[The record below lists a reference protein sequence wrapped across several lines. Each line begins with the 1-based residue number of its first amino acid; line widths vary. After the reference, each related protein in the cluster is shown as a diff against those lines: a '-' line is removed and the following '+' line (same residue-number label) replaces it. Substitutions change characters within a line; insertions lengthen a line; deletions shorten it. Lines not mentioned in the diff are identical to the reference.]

1 MDMSLTEMFAQAG
14 IVAKGVIV
22 ILLILSIFSIT
33 VMIDKFRTFKAAKS
47 ESLLFVPAF
56 VKSLKSSDL
65 NNAIEICRKHNKS
78 HLAKVVSAG
87 LMEYVND
94 ESEITSS
101 HDLVAACGRALE
113 RSIAL
118 TNAEMKKGLGGL
130 ATIGSTSP
138 FIGLFGTVVGII
150 NAFTGMAIT
159 GSGGLA
165 AISAGIAEALITTA
179 LGLLVA
185 IPAVMA
191 FNHFTGRLERF
202 QIEMSNSSAELM
214 DFLLKKHEA
223 AHHARA

>member
-22 ILLILSIFSIT
+22 LLLILSIFSIT

-118 TNAEMKKGLGGL
+118 T
-130 ATIGSTSP
+130 
-138 FIGLFGTVVGII
+138 
-150 NAFTGMAIT
+150 
-159 GSGGLA
+159 
-165 AISAGIAEALITTA
+165 
-179 LGLLVA
+179 
-185 IPAVMA
+185 
-191 FNHFTGRLERF
+191 
-202 QIEMSNSSAELM
+202 
-214 DFLLKKHEA
+214 
-223 AHHARA
+223 

>member
-14 IVAKGVIV
+14 LIAKGVIV
-22 ILLILSIFSIT
+22 VLLVLSVYSIA
-33 VMIDKFRTFKAAKS
+33 VMIEKFRSYKAARN
-47 ESLLFVPAF
+47 ESMQFLPAF
-56 VKSLKSSDL
+56 VKALKVSDL
-65 NNAIEICRKHNKS
+65 NTAVEVCRKHNKS

-87 LMEYVND
+87 LMEYLND
-94 ESEITSS
+94 EAEIASS
-101 HDLVAACGRALE
+101 QNLVGACGRALE
-113 RSIAL
+113 RSTAL
-118 TNAEMKKGLGGL
+118 TNAEMKKGLGAL

-150 NAFTGMAIT
+150 NAFTGMAIS

-179 LGLLVA
+179 FGLLVA

-191 FNHFTGRLERF
+191 FNHFTGKLERF

-223 AHHARA
+223 AHART